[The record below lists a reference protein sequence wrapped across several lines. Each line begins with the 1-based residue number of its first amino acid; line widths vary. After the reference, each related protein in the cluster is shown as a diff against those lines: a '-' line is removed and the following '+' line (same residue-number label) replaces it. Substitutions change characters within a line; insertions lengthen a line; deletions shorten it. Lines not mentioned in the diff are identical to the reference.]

1 MSVSHTQAHKLDLID
16 MKCMPLKPSTLW
28 SYIVLPEF
36 RTGLDREL

>member
-28 SYIVLPEF
+28 SYIVQPELC
-36 RTGLDREL
+36 TALDREV